1 MTAIIT
7 EKFRLHNATQF
18 QESFSEAAPNKYY
31 MLIGKATPFT
41 QEQVVVQ
48 IASPPT
54 PADDVSSEYY
64 VWDQTIAG
72 KNITSS
78 DVTFAVPRRDWAN
91 STTFDMYEDNVSS
104 QICLH
109 LAHLVFTM
117 RHFSFVPLHN
127 RVYKVLDN
135 NGGTAYSGTEPYFRV
150 HITLCTRWLCSQIYV
165 HDYRSR
171 TNKVLDN
178 RLHAC

>member
-18 QESFSEAAPNKYY
+18 QESFSEAAPNTYY

-48 IASPPT
+48 MHLHLHLLMT
-54 PADDVSSEYY
+54 YLV
-64 VWDQTIAG
+64 
-72 KNITSS
+72 NIMSGIRQLQ
-78 DVTFAVPRRDWAN
+78 VKILHLVMLAFAVPRRDWAN

-104 QICLH
+104 QICLP

-117 RHFSFVPLHN
+117 RHFSFVPLQI
-127 RVYKVLDN
+127 VYTK
-135 NGGTAYSGTEPYFRV
+135 F
-150 HITLCTRWLCSQIYV
+150 
-165 HDYRSR
+165 
-171 TNKVLDN
+171 
-178 RLHAC
+178 